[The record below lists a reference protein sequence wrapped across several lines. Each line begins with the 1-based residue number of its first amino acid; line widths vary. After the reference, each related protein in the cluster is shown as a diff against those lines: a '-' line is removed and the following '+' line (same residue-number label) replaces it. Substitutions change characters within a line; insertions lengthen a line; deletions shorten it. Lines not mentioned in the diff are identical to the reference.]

1 MWSDVMDVQP
11 VKNEDDYNQALAE
24 IETLW
29 GAEKGTADGDRL
41 DILINLAE
49 AYEDKH
55 HQINAV

>member
-1 MWSDVMDVQP
+1 MDIQP
-11 VKNEDDYNQALAE
+11 IKNEDDLNQALAE

-29 GAEKGTADGDRL
+29 GSEKGTADGDRL
-41 DILINLAE
+41 DILINVVE